1 MVLRIAT
8 KSAALHSYGLDA
20 HCHSVPRDP
29 STGWPGAY
37 GVVRLVRGGWGR
49 GFVRMDGRMECALA
63 GRGRPV
69 AKAGDEFSIVW
80 REPPLTG
87 GIVPPGKQAEA
98 AELRTTPGSA
108 RPTDAGGDDH
118 AGEADD
124 GPVEYRSTTY
134 KNGSTAAGKFQGDRL
149 LLGVVTGP
157 MAGGGAQAGVCLLWD
172 ARKQKHLELKGK
184 ATKRA
189 RAAAKR
195 AWSSSG

>member
-1 MVLRIAT
+1 MIFSALGTEAHLFELLDRQ
-8 KSAALHSYGLDA
+8 KSWI
-20 HCHSVPRDP
+20 
-29 STGWPGAY
+29 WPGAY

-49 GFVRMDGRMECALA
+49 GFVRTDGRMECALA

-87 GIVPPGKQAEA
+87 GIVPPGKQQSADVRA
-98 AELRTTPGSA
+98 TPGSA

-118 AGEADD
+118 AGEDDD

-157 MAGGGAQAGVCLLWD
+157 MAGGGAQAGVCLSWD
-172 ARKQKHLELKGK
+172 AREQKHLELKGK
-184 ATKRA
+184 AMKRA